1 MKTHLNTLYVTTQGA
16 YLAKQGQAVAVRV
29 EKEVRLRVP
38 LHNLDAITC
47 FGRVGVSPQ
56 LMAACAEAGVSLSF
70 LSEHG
75 RFRAAVVG
83 FTPGNVLL
91 RRQQYRWAD
100 DPVPT
105 REVARSIV
113 LGKVAN
119 CRTVLLRAARD
130 ANDPQRVERLT
141 KTARR
146 LSASLHEAQAADG
159 VDRLRGLEGEA
170 ATHYFSSF
178 NDLRTVDEASFEFRG
193 RSRRPP
199 LDRINAL
206 LSFVYTLLLGDIRS
220 ACESTGLDAAVGY
233 LHRDRPGR
241 PGLALDLME
250 EFRPWLADR
259 FVFTLVNRRQIARGD
274 FETLASGAVV
284 LKEKPRKELLVAW
297 QKRKQEETTHT
308 FLDERCTIGML
319 LHLQARLFARF
330 LRGDLDAYPPYL
342 WK

>member
-16 YLAKQGQAVAVRV
+16 YLSKDGQAVAVRV
-29 EKEVRLRVP
+29 EREVRLRVP

-47 FGRVGVSPQ
+47 FGRIGVSPH
-56 LMAACAEAGVSLSF
+56 LMAACAEAGVSLSL

-75 RFRAAVVG
+75 RFRAAIVG
-83 FTPGNVLL
+83 YTPGNVLL

-100 DPVPT
+100 DANAT
-105 REVARSIV
+105 CEVARSVV

-130 ANDPQRVERLT
+130 SSDTARSARLT
-141 KTARR
+141 SAAKR
-146 LSASLHEAQAADG
+146 LSVSVSEAQSANTTE
-159 VDRLRGLEGEA
+159 RLRGLEGEA
-170 ATHYFSSF
+170 ATHYFGAF
-178 NDLRTVDEASFEFRG
+178 NDLRTVSGEDFSFKT

-206 LSFVYTLLLGDIRS
+206 LSFVYTLLVTDIRS

-259 FVFTLVNRRQIARGD
+259 FVLTLVNRGQLVGSD
-274 FETLASGAVV
+274 FETLASGAVT
-284 LKEKPRKELLVAW
+284 LRDKARKELLVAW

-308 FLDERCTIGML
+308 FLGERCTIGL
-319 LHLQARLFARF
+319 IPQLQARLFARF
-330 LRGDLDAYPPYL
+330 LRGDIDAYPPYL